1 MFDTTSPTA
10 VLGLLVGGVMLL
22 LYGVRLITDSMQHAA
37 GARLRRATMALARRP
52 FAAFGVGV
60 LATALTQSSSAT
72 SSLLVGLVSAQL
84 VPLSAAVVMAL
95 GTNVGSTLV
104 VQLLALH
111 ITDYALV
118 LAGLGAAAAMATRR
132 TALREVGQTFF
143 GFGLVL
149 LGLAALQDGST
160 PIAASHVTA
169 EVLRTLTGAP
179 FVLALMGMVL
189 AIVFASSAAAIG
201 LVLVLAANG
210 ALPLVA
216 ALALMLGA
224 NVGSTVTALLTA
236 LSGGSVAGKRL
247 ALLHTG
253 TKLAG
258 AAVGLT
264 ALGPLAALLS
274 HMRPD
279 PAMQVAL
286 AHLGF
291 NLALAAV
298 FVPLSTPL
306 TRLALAL
313 LPDRATNEAVGP
325 RYLDPEVLSL
335 PAVALGQAM
344 REVLRM
350 TDLVTEMLRQSIR
363 AFEESSTDVPTR
375 IDALDDQLDDLEAAI
390 KRYLTQLDEDKMTE
404 EQAHREIALLYII
417 SDLEAIGDIIDKQF
431 MRLAR
436 RKRRDQIMFSDE
448 GWSDLVTYHG
458 EVTAALEQALAA
470 LAAQDPT
477 LAAEFLARKA
487 RLGQMKRELHLRH
500 LRRLQSGVLP
510 SLESSA
516 IHLDL
521 LNAMSR
527 VLSHASNIA
536 HAVQGDL

>member
-179 FVLALMGMVL
+179 FVLALMGMLL

-264 ALGPLAALLS
+264 ALGPLS
-274 HMRPD
+274 
-279 PAMQVAL
+279 
-286 AHLGF
+286 
-291 NLALAAV
+291 
-298 FVPLSTPL
+298 
-306 TRLALAL
+306 
-313 LPDRATNEAVGP
+313 
-325 RYLDPEVLSL
+325 
-335 PAVALGQAM
+335 
-344 REVLRM
+344 
-350 TDLVTEMLRQSIR
+350 
-363 AFEESSTDVPTR
+363 
-375 IDALDDQLDDLEAAI
+375 
-390 KRYLTQLDEDKMTE
+390 
-404 EQAHREIALLYII
+404 
-417 SDLEAIGDIIDKQF
+417 
-431 MRLAR
+431 R
-436 RKRRDQIMFSDE
+436 R
-448 GWSDLVTYHG
+448 H
-458 EVTAALEQALAA
+458 
-470 LAAQDPT
+470 
-477 LAAEFLARKA
+477 
-487 RLGQMKRELHLRH
+487 
-500 LRRLQSGVLP
+500 
-510 SLESSA
+510 
-516 IHLDL
+516 
-521 LNAMSR
+521 
-527 VLSHASNIA
+527 
-536 HAVQGDL
+536 